1 MGKKK
6 SMVLM
11 ILLTIVIVV
20 LCAITVFPAFPIPGT
35 VKEWNPAVKQ
45 YDLGAD
51 LGGGY
56 YAYYYPEGI
65 ISEAEYKNNLSVLE
79 GEKATEYAASYVKH
93 GGLYL
98 STDEDYGIINEDGK
112 TVSTEFQEDFEAV
125 TREIVARYEKKGYA
139 DYRVSVVDDYALR
152 VQLPASEITA
162 QQTSIQNVSNTL
174 SIFSQTG
181 GISIEKGDAVIDE
194 LKEMEITDLIK
205 SFEVKTKYEVAY
217 ISINFTDAGE
227 DMIEKFVED
236 SKAPAADATSSST
249 TPDTLNIMVG
259 DEAALKISAT
269 DHVNT
274 KYEVRYPVADE
285 SEIGYV
291 ETFVILLNS
300 ALTKGA
306 FDIQFRS
313 ISSSDL
319 RTYSPVY
326 GDNTMLFLYIA
337 LAVVIA
343 ALIVFSIVKMG
354 RYGAVSLYT
363 NLSYLIITGLCF
375 AFISGGV
382 FEVHLGTILVFL
394 AGLVLINVLHGYVYN
409 AIKAEFQLGKTVE
422 SSVKGGFKKTL
433 FGIVD
438 IYAVLLLGSLALLI
452 GGAGLHTL
460 ALQAIICVVTGAFCS
475 LLWGRVINYIFLSA
489 SKNKY
494 KYFRFVREDDDD
506 E

>member
-56 YAYYYPEGI
+56 YAYYYPEGV
-65 ISEAEYKNNLSVLE
+65 ISEAEYKNNRSVLE
-79 GEKATEYAASYVKH
+79 GEKKEEYEASYVKH

-98 STDEDYGIINEDGK
+98 SNDEDYGIIGEDGK
-112 TVSTEFQEDFEAV
+112 VLQEFKDDFKAV
-125 TREIVARYEKKGYA
+125 TDEIVARYEKKGYS

-162 QQTSIQNVSNTL
+162 QQTSLQSVSNTL

-181 GISIEKGDAVIDE
+181 AISIEKGESVIPE

-217 ISINFTDAGE
+217 ISVNFTDAGE
-227 DMIEKFVED
+227 AMIEKFVEE
-236 SKAPAADATSSST
+236 SKAPATDTNSSST
-249 TPDTLNIMVG
+249 TAETLNIMVG

-269 DHVNT
+269 DHVTT

-285 SEIGYV
+285 SEISYV

-319 RTYSPVY
+319 RTYGPVY
-326 GDNTMLFLYIA
+326 SDNTMLFLYIA

-343 ALIVFSIVKMG
+343 ALIAFSIVKMG
-354 RYGAVSLYT
+354 RYGAVSAYT
-363 NLSYLIITGLCF
+363 NLSYLIVVGLCF
-375 AFISGGV
+375 AFITGGV
-382 FEVHLGTILVFL
+382 FEVTLGSVLVFL
-394 AGLVLINVLHGYVYN
+394 AGLVLVNVLHGYVYN

-422 SSVKGGFKKTL
+422 SSVKGGFRKTL
-433 FGIVD
+433 WGIVD

-475 LLWGRVINYIFLSA
+475 LLWGRVINYVFLSA

>member
-20 LCAITVFPAFPIPGT
+20 LCAITVFPSFAIPGT

-65 ISEAEYKNNLSVLE
+65 ISEAEYNNNLSVLT
-79 GEKATEYAASYVKH
+79 GDKADEYKSSYVKH

-98 STDEDYGIINEDGK
+98 STDEDYGIIGEDGK
-112 TVSTEFQEDFEAV
+112 SVLQEFKDDFKAV
-125 TREIVARYEKKGYA
+125 TSEIVSRYEQKGYSE
-139 DYRVSVVDDYALR
+139 YRVSVVDDYALR
-152 VQLPASEITA
+152 VQLPASETTA
-162 QQTSIQNVSNTL
+162 QQSSLQSVSNTL

-181 GISIEKGDAVIDE
+181 AISIEKGEAMIDE
-194 LKEMEITDLIK
+194 LKEMEVTDLIK

-217 ISINFTDAGE
+217 ISINFTSAGKA
-227 DMIEKFVED
+227 MIEKFVED
-236 SKAPAADATSSST
+236 SKTATDSSSSQT
-249 TPDTLNIMVG
+249 TTLNIMVG
-259 DEAALKISAT
+259 DDAAMKIDPT
-269 DHVNT
+269 QHITT
-274 KYEVRYPVADE
+274 KYEVRYPVADQ
-285 SEIGYV
+285 SEISYV

-300 ALTKGA
+300 ALKNGA

-313 ISSSDL
+313 LASSDL
-319 RTYSPVY
+319 RTYGAVDS
-326 GDNTMLFLYIA
+326 DNTLLYLYIM
-337 LAVVIA
+337 LAAVIVA
-343 ALIVFSIVKMG
+343 ITVFMVVKMG
-354 RYGAVSLYT
+354 RYGAVSIYT
-363 NLSYLIITGLCF
+363 NLSYLIVVGLCF
-375 AFISGGV
+375 AFISSGV
-382 FEVHLGTILVFL
+382 FEVSLGSVLVFL
-394 AGLVLINVLHGYVYN
+394 AGFALMNVIHAHVYN
-409 AIKAEFQLGKTVE
+409 AIKAEFELGKTVE

-438 IYAVLLLGSLALLI
+438 IYAVLLLGSLALLF
-452 GGAGLHTL
+452 GGAGLFTV

-475 LLWGRVINYIFLSA
+475 LLWGRVINYMFLSA